1 MTFNRRGQA
10 TIGIVAVVAVI
21 SFILM
26 MNLQSQ
32 AEIVQRKI
40 IATKAQSE
48 AETAINDFALQ
59 LYSAYVQAAVIK
71 ESLTGNLRYKAPTPN
86 INNGTFEFFLQNS
99 GRKLCTS
106 RARNAVDVSICI
118 TLPDDFARLQKNYYL
133 DPDYETKQQSFFTRL
148 MIKTFFVENVQA
160 QQVQTASFAPNPNA
174 VLPALGVNRSTA
186 APAAEPNFVEQY
198 ELQNCEGASPRLGCV
213 KIKICLK
220 FSGCTKEEEK
230 VRQTYVFLR
239 VPDTQLRN

>member
-1 MTFNRRGQA
+1 MIFSRRGQT

-48 AETAINDFALQ
+48 AESAINDFARQ

-71 ESLTGNLRYKAPTPN
+71 ESMDGNLRFKPPN
-86 INNGTFEFFLQNS
+86 IINGTFEFYISS

-106 RARNAVDVSICI
+106 RARNGTDVSICI
-118 TLPDDFARLQKNYYL
+118 TLPDDFAQIQKNYFL
-133 DPDYETKQQSFFTRL
+133 DPNYETRQQSFFVRL
-148 MIKTFFVENVQA
+148 AIKIFFVENAQA
-160 QQVQTASFAPNPNA
+160 QRVQTASFAPNPNA
-174 VLPALGVNRSTA
+174 VFPALAVDRSTA
-186 APAAEPNFVEQY
+186 SPITAEPYFVEQY
-198 ELQNCEGASPRLGCV
+198 EQLNCEGANPRLGCV

-239 VPDTQLRN
+239 VPNTQLRN